1 MEWVI
6 ALLAI
11 GCLFFAF
18 QIAMD
23 YIKYNR
29 TLRPK
34 IQRLKQTKNELEGK
48 IAETTT
54 ALNASRSQLPPIQ
67 KDVEALEREF
77 HDLRQQTEQERQKP
91 RSDRGQ

>member
-29 TLRPK
+29 TLQPK
-34 IQRLKQTKNELEGK
+34 IQRLKQTKKELEGK

-54 ALNASRSQLPPIQ
+54 TLNTSRSQLPPIQ
-67 KDVEALEREF
+67 EEVEALEREF
-77 HDLRQQTEQERQKP
+77 HDLRRQTEEERQKP
-91 RSDRGQ
+91 RLDSGQ